1 MLAWPPAASA
11 GRSGLHAAYTLAP
24 PGAFPV
30 RFGAANMCP
39 RMRTPTV
46 STRLLPVAAALCT
59 CFAHNPAGARPQD
72 PAGDPLKT
80 CDLNLDSQPLDRALA
95 ELIGQCDV
103 QLLYPSEIAKGL
115 SAPAI
120 KGQYALDTALHRLL
134 SGTGLTYIRYGADS
148 IEIVRVTAMDSHGPE
163 STSGTTEGVP
173 RDFTDRKSPEVVIT
187 TTAEGLVATRAETPL
202 SEIPQTISIVTAEQM
217 RQQNNASLADALS
230 DAVGITTV
238 QIDSLNQ
245 SYYSR
250 GFLVDTYHLDGG
262 AALHEFPY
270 ESYSG
275 TEALLLVP
283 DMGEIDHIEVL
294 RGADALFGTDGNP
307 GATVNLVRKR
317 PLDTFE
323 IDMHSTAGSWNNY
336 RQEMDVTGP
345 LGLDGALRGRLDA
358 AYSSRD
364 FFYQGAYSEHK
375 NIFGVLEYDLTSRTL
390 LTLGGSYQ
398 WNLGRP
404 FEGGLPMFPD
414 GSDAR
419 LPRGTAFTFDWES
432 FYTQNREAYLQL
444 HQDLGSGWKLKV
456 DATALN
462 GSVDYTLAEFQTAV
476 AQGSGTLLLGPMG
489 LYTVTPTLQKELSF
503 DATVSGSADW
513 FGHRE
518 QIAFGAD
525 YTHFHEDMLLD
536 GLSAAY
542 GPPNADAYDFNSAL
556 YPNPRSVAAV
566 SAVSNGWSSATVQVG
581 VWASALVQ
589 ITAPWSV
596 TSGLRLSD
604 ESGSSTLIV
613 QLPILGITAYIP
625 KPPYA
630 YVDKATPYVGTMFSL
645 TSHYSLYASYADI
658 YDSNS
663 GEVSI
668 SNRLPPADG
677 VNIEA
682 GIKGSWRDGA
692 LTGALALYSI
702 VQRGL
707 ASLAA
712 DQLFVGPVNSYRYYC
727 CYYPDGR
734 NESKGVDLEVTGS
747 IQPDWLIAAGYTFNN
762 NKGLVS
768 FENPDLLYGE
778 PNSTQTPRHLL
789 KIWTS
794 RQLSGRL
801 RRWSVGGALQAQSSN
816 YAVALWCETPDA
828 YGCPVYQP
836 YHETQPAYAVVSPRI
851 GYQIDAKWHVAVS
864 VNNLF
869 DKTYYQT
876 ISAPYGGNWYGDPRN
891 FTVRVDGKF

>member
-1 MLAWPPAASA
+1 
-11 GRSGLHAAYTLAP
+11 
-24 PGAFPV
+24 
-30 RFGAANMCP
+30 MCP

-59 CFAHNPAGARPQD
+59 CFAQNPVGARPQD

-95 ELIGQCDV
+95 ELIRQCDV
-103 QLLYPSEIAKGL
+103 QLLYPSEIAKGV
-115 SAPAI
+115 SAPAL
-120 KGQYALDTALHRLL
+120 KGQYALDTVLHRLL

-148 IEIVRVTAMDSHGPE
+148 IEIVRAAAKDSHGPE

-173 RDFTDRKSPEVVIT
+173 REFTDRKTPEVVIT

-217 RQQNNASLADALS
+217 LQQNNASLADALS

-262 AALHEFPY
+262 AALHEYPY
-270 ESYSG
+270 ESYPG
-275 TEALLLVP
+275 TEALLSVP

-323 IDMHSTAGSWNNY
+323 IDTHSVAGSWNNY
-336 RQEMDVTGP
+336 RQEMDITGP

-364 FFYQGAYSEHK
+364 YFYQGAYSEHK
-375 NIFGVLEYDLTSRTL
+375 NIFGVVEYDLTSRTL

-404 FEGGLPMFPD
+404 FEGGLPMLPD
-414 GSDAR
+414 GNDAR
-419 LPRGTAFTFDWES
+419 LPRGTAFTFDWER

-476 AQGSGTLLLGPMG
+476 AQGSGMLLLGPMG

-503 DATVSGSADW
+503 DVTISGSADW
-513 FGHRE
+513 LGHRE
-518 QIAFGAD
+518 QIAVGAD

-536 GLSAAY
+536 GLTPPY

-556 YPNPRSVAAV
+556 YPNPRSVAIAQYV
-566 SAVSNGWSSATVQVG
+566 VTGSSSATVQVG
-581 VWASALVQ
+581 AWASALVQ

-596 TSGLRLSD
+596 TSGLRISD
-604 ESGSSTLIV
+604 ESGSSTLIAQV
-613 QLPILGITAYIP
+613 PILSITTYIP
-625 KPPYA
+625 EPRYA
-630 YVDKATPYVGTMFSL
+630 YVDKATPYVGTMLSL
-645 TSHYSLYASYADI
+645 TSHYWLYASYADI

-663 GEVSI
+663 GEVSV
-668 SNRLPPADG
+668 SNRLSPADG

-707 ASLAA
+707 SSLAA
-712 DQLFVGPVNSYRYYC
+712 NNQSLVNEQYQIYC
-727 CYYPDGR
+727 CFYPDGR
-734 NESKGVDLEVTGS
+734 NESKGVDLEVIGS

-762 NKGLVS
+762 NRGLV
-768 FENPDLLYGE
+768 PDALYTFNNNKALVPNASYGV

-801 RRWSVGGALQAQSSN
+801 RSWSVGASLQAQSSN
-816 YAVALWCETPDA
+816 YAVGLWCATPAADG
-828 YGCPVYQP
+828 GCPVNYQP
-836 YHETQPAYAVVSPRI
+836 FHETQPSYAVVSPRI
-851 GYQIDAKWHVAVS
+851 GYQIDAQWRVAVS

-876 ISAPYGGNWYGDPRN
+876 ISAPDGGNWYGDPRN